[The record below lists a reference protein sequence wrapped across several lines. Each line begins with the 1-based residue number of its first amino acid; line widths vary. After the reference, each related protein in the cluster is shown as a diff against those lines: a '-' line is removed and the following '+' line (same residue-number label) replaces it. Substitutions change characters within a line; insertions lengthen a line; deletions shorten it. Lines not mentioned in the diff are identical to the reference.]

1 MPGVVIV
8 GAQFGDEGKGKM
20 TDYLAGRAECVVRYQ
35 GGNNAG
41 HTVVIGGHEFR
52 LHIIPSGIFYP
63 EKVCVIGNGM
73 VIDPEVLFQEL
84 DDLLNKGLKL
94 ARLYISDR
102 AHLLMPYHL
111 RLDEAEENYRGAGRI
126 GTTRRGIG
134 PAYTDKVA
142 RLGFRTGELLE
153 PGWEKR
159 LEAMTL
165 EKNRILEQFYGSK
178 GCEPELV
185 IDLMRRYAERLRPF
199 LTDTSLVLAE
209 MAARGKRILYEGA
222 QGTMLDIDHGTYP
235 FVTSSSPTAGG
246 ACIGAGVG
254 PTAINLVLGVCKAY
268 LTRVGEG
275 IFPTDL
281 DGPVG
286 EEIRDRGRE
295 FGTTTGRARRCGWID
310 LVMLRYA
317 ARVNGLD
324 GLLITKLDV
333 LDSFPAIRMC
343 NAYNCSGSTIR
354 EFPASQQFLQS
365 CEPVYEDMEGWQQD
379 TSGVRRYEDL
389 PAAARRFIERIS
401 EVTGL
406 PVMAISVGPD
416 REQTIM
422 LQELSRMA
430 HKGSF

>member
-20 TDYLAGRAECVVRYQ
+20 TDYLACQADCVVRYQ

-52 LHIIPSGIFYP
+52 LHLIPSGIFYA

-73 VIDPEVLFQEL
+73 VIDPEALFQEL
-84 DDLLNKGLKL
+84 DELLNQGPKL

-102 AHLLMPYHL
+102 AHLLLPYHL
-111 RLDEAEENYRGAGRI
+111 RLDEAEENCRGAERI

-142 RLGFRTGELLE
+142 RVGFRTGELLE

-159 LEAMTL
+159 LEAKAL
-165 EKNRILEQFYGSK
+165 EKNRILEQFYDSK
-178 GCEPELV
+178 GCEPEQV
-185 IDLMRRYAERLRPF
+185 IDWMRRLALRLRPF

-209 MAARGKRILYEGA
+209 LAAQGKHILFEGA

-254 PTAINLVLGVCKAY
+254 PTAINQVLGVCKAY

-275 IFPTDL
+275 IFPTEL
-281 DGPVG
+281 DGPAC
-286 EEIRDRGRE
+286 EEIRKRGRE

-333 LDSFPAIRMC
+333 LDSFPVIRLC
-343 NAYNCSGSTIR
+343 NAYTCNGSTIKG
-354 EFPASQQFLQS
+354 FPSSQQVLQA
-365 CEPVYEDMEGWQQD
+365 CDPVYEDMDGWQQD
-379 TSGVRRYEDL
+379 TSGIRRYEDL
-389 PAAARRFIERIS
+389 PMAARRFIERLS
-401 EVTGL
+401 EVSGL
-406 PVMAISVGPD
+406 PVLAISVGPD

-422 LQELSRMA
+422 LQELSSRA
-430 HKGSF
+430 H

>member
-1 MPGVVIV
+1 MSGVVIV

-20 TDYLAGRAECVVRYQ
+20 TDYLARRADCVVRYQ

-41 HTVVIGGHEFR
+41 HTVVIGGREFR
-52 LHIIPSGIFYP
+52 LHLIPSGIFYP

-73 VIDPEVLFQEL
+73 VIDPEVLFQEM
-84 DDLLNKGLKL
+84 DVLLNQGLKL

-102 AHLLMPYHL
+102 AHLLLPYHL
-111 RLDEAEENYRGAGRI
+111 RLDEAEENYRGADLI

-142 RLGFRTGELLE
+142 RVGFRIGELME

-159 LEAMTL
+159 LESLTL
-165 EKNRILEQFYGSK
+165 EKSRILKQVYNSK
-178 GCEPELV
+178 GCEPEQV
-185 IDLMRRYAERLRPF
+185 IDWVRSYTERLRP
-199 LTDTSLVLAE
+199 LLMDTSLVLAGL
-209 MAARGKRILYEGA
+209 AAQGKHILFEGA

-246 ACIGAGVG
+246 ACTGAGVG
-254 PTAINLVLGVCKAY
+254 PTAINRVLGVCKAY

-275 IFPTDL
+275 LFPTEL
-281 DGPVG
+281 DGPEG
-286 EEIRDRGRE
+286 DEIRSRGRE

-333 LDSFPAIRMC
+333 LDSFPTIRLC
-343 NAYNCSGSTIR
+343 NAYTCNGGMIR
-354 EFPASQQFLQS
+354 EFPSSQQLLQS
-365 CEPVYEDMEGWQQD
+365 CEPVYEDLEGWQQD

-389 PAAARRFIERIS
+389 PIAARRFIERIG
-401 EVTGL
+401 EVAGL

-422 LQELSRMA
+422 LQELFPQGA
-430 HKGSF
+430 DC

>member
-20 TDYLAGRAECVVRYQ
+20 TDYLARQADCVVRYQ

-52 LHIIPSGIFYP
+52 LHLIPSGIFYA

-73 VIDPEVLFQEL
+73 VIDPEALFQEL
-84 DDLLNKGLKL
+84 DELLSQGLKL

-102 AHLLMPYHL
+102 AHLLLPYHL

-126 GTTRRGIG
+126 GTTKRGIG

-142 RLGFRTGELLE
+142 RVGFRTGELLE

-159 LEAMTL
+159 LEAKVL

-178 GCEPELV
+178 GCEPEQV
-185 IDLMRRYAERLRPF
+185 IDWMRRFALRLRPF
-199 LTDTSLVLAE
+199 LADTSLVLAE
-209 MAARGKRILYEGA
+209 LAAQGKHILFEGA

-246 ACIGAGVG
+246 ACIGAGIG
-254 PTAINLVLGVCKAY
+254 PTAINQVLGVCKAY

-275 IFPTDL
+275 LFPTEL
-281 DGPVG
+281 DGPDG
-286 EEIRDRGRE
+286 EEIRNRGRE

-333 LDSFPAIRMC
+333 LDSFPVIRLC
-343 NAYNCSGSTIR
+343 NAYKSGDSIIR
-354 EFPASQQFLQS
+354 EFPASQQVLQA
-365 CEPVYEDMEGWQQD
+365 CEPVYEELEWLAAGYIRCQAIRGPARGGPPLHRADQRGD
-379 TSGVRRYEDL
+379 GAAGAGDFRRPRPGADDH
-389 PAAARRFIERIS
+389 AAG
-401 EVTGL
+401 T
-406 PVMAISVGPD
+406 
-416 REQTIM
+416 
-422 LQELSRMA
+422 LSPEPQ
-430 HKGSF
+430 

>member
-20 TDYLAGRAECVVRYQ
+20 TDYLASRADCVVRYQ

-63 EKVCVIGNGM
+63 GKVCIIGNGM
-73 VIDPEVLFQEL
+73 VIDPEALFQEL
-84 DDLLNKGLKL
+84 DGLLNQRLKL

-102 AHLLMPYHL
+102 AHLLLPYHV
-111 RLDEAEENYRGAGRI
+111 RLDEAEENCRGAERI
-126 GTTRRGIG
+126 GTTKRGIG

-142 RLGFRTGELLE
+142 RLGFRTSELLE

-159 LEAMTL
+159 LEAMAL
-165 EKNRILEQFYGSK
+165 EKNYILKQLYGSE
-178 GCEPELV
+178 GDEPEQV
-185 IDLMRRYAERLRPF
+185 IDWMRRYAERMRPF

-209 MAARGKRILYEGA
+209 LAAEGKHILFEGA

-254 PTAINLVLGVCKAY
+254 PTAVNLVLGVCKAY

-275 IFPTDL
+275 NFPTEL
-281 DGPVG
+281 DGPDG
-286 EEIRDRGRE
+286 EEIRKRGRE

-317 ARVNGLD
+317 ARVNGLN

-333 LDSFPAIRMC
+333 LDSFPAIRLC
-343 NAYNCSGSTIR
+343 NAYTCGGGTIR
-354 EFPASQQFLQS
+354 EFPASQRLLQTFK
-365 CEPVYEDMEGWQQD
+365 PVYEDLEGWQQD

-389 PAAARRFIERIS
+389 PAAARRFIERIG

-406 PVMAISVGPD
+406 PVMAISVGSD

-422 LQELSRMA
+422 LQELSRQA
-430 HKGSF
+430 HK

>member
-20 TDYLAGRAECVVRYQ
+20 TDYLASRADCIVRYQ

-41 HTVVIGGHEFR
+41 HTVVIGGQEFR

-63 EKVCVIGNGM
+63 EKVCVIGNGL
-73 VIDPEVLFQEL
+73 VVDPEVMFQEL
-84 DDLLNKGLKL
+84 DDLLNQGLKL

-102 AHLLMPYHL
+102 AHLILPYHV
-111 RLDEAEENYRGAGRI
+111 RLDEAEENSRGAGQI
-126 GTTRRGIG
+126 GTTKRGIG
-134 PAYTDKVA
+134 PAYTDKIA

-153 PGWEKR
+153 AGWEKR
-159 LEAMTL
+159 LGAITL
-165 EKNRILEQFYGSK
+165 EKNRLLKQLYGIEGDAPEQI
-178 GCEPELV
+178 
-185 IDLMRRYAERLRPF
+185 IDWMQRYAERMRPF

-209 MAARGKRILYEGA
+209 LAAAGKQILFEGA

-254 PTAINLVLGVCKAY
+254 PTAVNLVLGVCKAY

-275 IFPTDL
+275 AFPTELTGSD
-281 DGPVG
+281 G
-286 EEIRDRGRE
+286 EELRKLGRE
-295 FGTTTGRARRCGWID
+295 YGVTTGRARRCGWID

-317 ARVNGLD
+317 ARVNGLN

-333 LDSFPAIRMC
+333 LDSFPVIRLC
-343 NAYNCSGSTIR
+343 NAYQGNSGTIR
-354 EFPASQQFLQS
+354 EFPASQRLLQA
-365 CEPVYEDMEGWQQD
+365 CEPVYEDLEGWQQD
-379 TSGVRRYEDL
+379 TSGIRRYEDL
-389 PAAARRFIERIS
+389 PKAARRFIERIG
-401 EVTGL
+401 EVAGL
-406 PVMAISVGPD
+406 PVKAISVGPD

-422 LQELSRMA
+422 LQELS
-430 HKGSF
+430 

>member
-1 MPGVVIV
+1 
-8 GAQFGDEGKGKM
+8 
-20 TDYLAGRAECVVRYQ
+20 
-35 GGNNAG
+35 
-41 HTVVIGGHEFR
+41 
-52 LHIIPSGIFYP
+52 
-63 EKVCVIGNGM
+63 
-73 VIDPEVLFQEL
+73 
-84 DDLLNKGLKL
+84 
-94 ARLYISDR
+94 
-102 AHLLMPYHL
+102 
-111 RLDEAEENYRGAGRI
+111 
-126 GTTRRGIG
+126 
-134 PAYTDKVA
+134 
-142 RLGFRTGELLE
+142 LGFRTGELLE

-333 LDSFPAIRMC
+333 LDSFPAIRLC